1 MEPQHPQKVLE
12 DAVAMYSSRVAIAL
26 EQRQQRYRNTGMF
39 VIMGEASRIVPD
51 MQVLCLD
58 REQLLNRIDP
68 AHPMSPGA
76 LAMFERTG
84 DEDSAVVFGVV
95 FADRSVLTTVLAVHD
110 AHRDR

>member
-12 DAVAMYSSRVAIAL
+12 DAIAMYSSRVAIAL

-58 REQLLNRIDP
+58 REQLLKRIDP
-68 AHPMSPGA
+68 GHPTSAGA
-76 LAMFERTG
+76 LAMFGRT
-84 DEDSAVVFGVV
+84 DESAVVFGVV
-95 FADRSVLTTVLAVHD
+95 FADRSVLATVLAVHD